1 MIPRICRLP
10 QHSLVLLALL
20 IPAVAFAQ
28 ISVEDAWVRG
38 TVQDQ
43 RTTGA
48 FMRLTSSSD
57 TSLVGVA
64 SPIAGFVEIHE
75 SSMHG
80 GVMRMR
86 AVTRVPLAAN
96 KPIELKP
103 GGYHVML
110 MSLKQPVNVGETVP
124 ITLTFEDKTGKR
136 TTLDV
141 RATVRALST
150 APAKHAH

>member
-1 MIPRICRLP
+1 MKASA
-10 QHSLVLLALL
+10 SLVA
-20 IPAVAFAQ
+20 AVALFALSAAASAQ
-28 ISVEDAWVRG
+28 VRVEDAWVRS

-48 FMRLTSSSD
+48 FMTLTSAAD
-57 TSLVGVA
+57 MSLVAVA
-64 SPIAGFVEIHE
+64 SPVAGIVEIHE

-96 KPIELKP
+96 KPVELKP

-110 MSLKQPVNVGETVP
+110 MALTQAVSVGQTVP
-124 ITLTFEDKTGKR
+124 LTLTFEDKAGKR
-136 TTLDV
+136 TSVDV
-141 RATVRALST
+141 KAAVRPLA
-150 APAKHAH
+150 APAAKHAH

>member
-1 MIPRICRLP
+1 MKPIALT
-10 QHSLVLLALL
+10 VVALALL
-20 IPAVAFAQ
+20 AQ
-28 ISVEDAWVRG
+28 SALASAQVKVEDAWVRG

-48 FMRLTSSSD
+48 FMRLTSASD

-86 AVTRVPLAAN
+86 AVPRVPLAAN
-96 KPIELKP
+96 KTVELKA

-110 MSLKQPVNVGETVP
+110 MSLKQPLNVGETVP
-124 ITLTFEDKTGKR
+124 ITLTFEDETGKR
-136 TTLDV
+136 TSVEV

-150 APAKHAH
+150 APAKHSH